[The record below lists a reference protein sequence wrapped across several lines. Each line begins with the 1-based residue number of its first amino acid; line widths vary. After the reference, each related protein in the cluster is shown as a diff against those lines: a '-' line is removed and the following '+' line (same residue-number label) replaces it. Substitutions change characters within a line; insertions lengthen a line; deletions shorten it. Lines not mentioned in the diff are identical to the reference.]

1 MTDSSPRPY
10 RPQSNSTTIAQR
22 IQAVALIEAGI
33 AAKIVAATVEVSDQ
47 TVYKWRRIAI
57 ERGYDPN
64 VSKVLKEEY
73 VTDAPRSGRP
83 RKVNPEVEEAILDNI
98 PMSQNGREQPSAV
111 CFFLLLLSSLHCRLQ
126 RDLSHE

>member
-1 MTDSSPRPY
+1 MAESNPGPH

-33 AAKIVAATVEVSDQ
+33 AIKIVATTVEVSHQ
-47 TVYKWRRIAI
+47 TVYKWRKIAI
-57 ERGYDPN
+57 ERGYDPK

-83 RKVNPEVEEAILDNI
+83 PKVTPGVENPPKPNDDSPESATLSDVPPRQPLW
-98 PMSQNGREQPSAV
+98 SNGASDDASKHHLR
-111 CFFLLLLSSLHCRLQ
+111 
-126 RDLSHE
+126 